1 MVILEGIPTAYLLF
15 LSSPLFRTVTQIR
28 IIQIKLL
35 TIFPVGNKPY
45 IFVWKICN
53 DNRTEWISIRSE
65 IIRVITKSDDR
76 AAGVRF
82 VYHDLFITIFLSRVQ
97 ARGLLVH
104 HEYYNFRGKKNFSSS
119 IVRFFGSFRL
129 VKKLWTFHWKVA
141 DWLELT
147 VVIKAILH
155 YLLSNE
161 LVKASPAVI
170 SAALRYRQCS
180 ETVNPS
186 TTDKAFEMKSIKLFL
201 IFALCISVGKFQTS
215 HFP

>member
-45 IFVWKICN
+45 IFVWKICD

-82 VYHDLFITIFLSRVQ
+82 VYHDLFITICLSRFVYHDLFITIFLSRVQ

-104 HEYYNFRGKKNFSSS
+104 HEYYNFRGKKNFSNF
-119 IVRFFGSFRL
+119 IVGFFGSFRL
-129 VKKLWTFHWKVA
+129 VKKL
-141 DWLELT
+141 
-147 VVIKAILH
+147 
-155 YLLSNE
+155 
-161 LVKASPAVI
+161 
-170 SAALRYRQCS
+170 
-180 ETVNPS
+180 
-186 TTDKAFEMKSIKLFL
+186 
-201 IFALCISVGKFQTS
+201 
-215 HFP
+215 

>member
-1 MVILEGIPTAYLLF
+1 MHSRIPKFKFLYPPPVILPAPPLLSKKKTEFMQPCSIKRSCTKRSPHINISSRSVVKVPEFFPPSNWNFHLYLAAVVILEGIPTAYLLF

-82 VYHDLFITIFLSRVQ
+82 VYHDLFITICLSRFVY
-97 ARGLLVH
+97 
-104 HEYYNFRGKKNFSSS
+104 HEFKHEFY
-119 IVRFFGSFRL
+119 
-129 VKKLWTFHWKVA
+129 
-141 DWLELT
+141 
-147 VVIKAILH
+147 
-155 YLLSNE
+155 
-161 LVKASPAVI
+161 
-170 SAALRYRQCS
+170 
-180 ETVNPS
+180 
-186 TTDKAFEMKSIKLFL
+186 
-201 IFALCISVGKFQTS
+201 
-215 HFP
+215 

>member
-82 VYHDLFITIFLSRVQ
+82 VYHDLFITICLSRFVYHEFITICLSRFVYHDLFITICLSRVQ
-97 ARGLLVH
+97 ARVLLVH

-119 IVRFFGSFRL
+119 IVGFFGSFRL
-129 VKKLWTFHWKVA
+129 VK
-141 DWLELT
+141 EL
-147 VVIKAILH
+147 
-155 YLLSNE
+155 
-161 LVKASPAVI
+161 
-170 SAALRYRQCS
+170 
-180 ETVNPS
+180 
-186 TTDKAFEMKSIKLFL
+186 
-201 IFALCISVGKFQTS
+201 
-215 HFP
+215 